1 MDGRERGAQALKQLD
16 WVINGN
22 KKAKPWRD
30 GVDLLMLLCKNKF
43 TAQGGI
49 LGVGGQVVKSHTTAL
64 MEGDK
69 KAAPPAALLFIM
81 SGDGGGGWLWAGDP
95 PSLHLSHKDPQR
107 R

>member
-1 MDGRERGAQALKQLD
+1 M
-16 WVINGN
+16 INGN

-30 GVDLLMLLCKNKF
+30 GVDLLMSLCKNKF

-49 LGVGGQVVKSHTTAL
+49 LGVGDQVVKSHTAAL
-64 MEGDK
+64 MEGGK
-69 KAAPPAALLFIM
+69 KAALPAALLFIM
-81 SGDGGGGWLWAGDP
+81 SGDGGGGRLWAGHP